1 MLAICILIIGC
12 CLSTHLAIS
21 LFSLFPQIDPL
32 LPAFPFSFNAITV
45 SPATPRE
52 AHQNCLGLSH
62 LLHPP
67 TFCWLP
73 SLVEPFSKRPHH
85 PRLSPGLPSVW
96 LFQFYL
102 NVPFFFGA
110 LLSLLC
116 PLSKQFSTAIRCHV
130 FLLSQRFNYIASL
143 LNNWKQRFVAYR
155 TKHKTFVGNSKHCT
169 TRPLYCIPVS
179 PPVTP
184 QTSAVCFSR
193 ATVFPLHTRKP
204 RSSEPFYNGM
214 MAFM

>member
-102 NVPFFFGA
+102 TCLSSLGLSFLCSARSANSFQQLLGA
-110 LLSLLC
+110 MYSFYHRDLIISLPYLTIGNNASSPTELSTKPSSGIRNTAPPGPCTASQSHLLSHPKPAPC
-116 PLSKQFSTAIRCHV
+116 
-130 FLLSQRFNYIASL
+130 ASAA
-143 LNNWKQRFVAYR
+143 R
-155 TKHKTFVGNSKHCT
+155 
-169 TRPLYCIPVS
+169 
-179 PPVTP
+179 
-184 QTSAVCFSR
+184 
-193 ATVFPLHTRKP
+193 
-204 RSSEPFYNGM
+204 RSSLCTPESLAPPSLFNGM